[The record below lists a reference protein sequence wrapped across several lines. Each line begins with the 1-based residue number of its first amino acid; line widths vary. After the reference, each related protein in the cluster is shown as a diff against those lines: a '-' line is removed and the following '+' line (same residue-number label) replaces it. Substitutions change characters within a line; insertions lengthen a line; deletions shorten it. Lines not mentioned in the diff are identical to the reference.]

1 MKNLF
6 ISGLKEIK
14 VRVGLIARNQ
24 SLVRLFL
31 AAEKKVQRALQRVT
45 LLVVLPCRSALVQRL
60 RKKDRRELN
69 GLKRNKY

>member
-24 SLVRLFL
+24 SPARLFL
-31 AAEKKVQRALQRVT
+31 VAEKKVQKVLPKVT
-45 LLVVLPCRSALVQRL
+45 RHVVLLCRSAPVQRL
-60 RKKDRRELN
+60 RKKDQRELN
-69 GLKRNKY
+69 GPKRNKY